1 MLQSEMEALLKLQK
15 ETIESLRQLLESQR
29 LQIEQMEKRHAE
41 QTAQLNQTIANL
53 NETVDYLKKKLFAS
67 SSEKSKTTDV
77 PGQIS
82 LFNEAEAMADS
93 SISEPTLE
101 TVVGGYN
108 RQGKKAKATREEILA
123 GLPIIEVPCTVPDEE
138 RNCPYCNTPMEV
150 IGKKIVR
157 EELRII
163 PAKVERIQYVQEVLG
178 CPECKKDGASVIVEA
193 ETPSPLLKHSLA
205 SPSTVAYVMYQKY
218 VNSVPLYRQEADW
231 KQLGVKLLRA
241 TLANWMIK
249 CGTEYLQPVYERLH
263 IHLLGRGVIHA
274 DETPCQVLKE
284 NGKTA
289 QSKSFMWLYGSGN
302 DGLPPIRLYDYQ
314 PSRGGYHAEEFL
326 EGFSGFLTCDGFSG
340 YNRLKN
346 VTRCGCLA
354 HMRRY
359 WYEALPSKSK
369 KVPGKTTAAEIGFD
383 YCNQL
388 FELEREYADLS
399 PEKRK
404 AKRLETQPAIWKA
417 YWSWLETVNPSGG
430 SRLARAVT
438 YAKNQK
444 PYMENYLKD
453 GRCSISN
460 NIAENIAR
468 PYAVGRKN
476 FLFHDSV
483 KGAQSSAIIY
493 SLVETA
499 KINHLNIYAYLET
512 VLLYMPD
519 YKNEPEGI
527 EELMPWSE
535 MIQQRC
541 RIKSKS

>member
-1 MLQSEMEALLKLQK
+1 MPQSEMEALIQLQK
-15 ETIESLRQLLESQR
+15 ETIESLRQLVDSQR
-29 LQIEQMEKRHAE
+29 LTIEQMTKSHEA

-53 NETVDYLKKKLFAS
+53 NETVEYLKKKLFAS
-67 SSEKSKTTDV
+67 SSEKTKKDAF
-77 PGQIS
+77 PGQLD
-82 LFNEAEAMADS
+82 LFNEAEAAADPS
-93 SISEPTLE
+93 VPEPTLE
-101 TVVGGYN
+101 EAVGGYK
-108 RQGKKAKATREEILA
+108 RKARKQKATREEILA
-123 GLPIIEVPCTVPDEE
+123 GLPVVEVPCTVPDED

-150 IGKKIVR
+150 IGKKVVR

-178 CPECKKDGASVIVEA
+178 CPECKKDGASVIVGA

-205 SPSTVAYVMYQKY
+205 SASTVAYVMYQKY
-218 VNSVPLYRQEADW
+218 VNSIPLYRQEADW
-231 KQLGVKLLRA
+231 KQLGVKLSRA
-241 TLANWMIK
+241 TLANWVIK
-249 CGTEYLQPVYERLH
+249 CGIDYMEPVYGHLHQCLLERD
-263 IHLLGRGVIHA
+263 IIHA

-284 NGKTA
+284 DGKTA
-289 QSKSFMWLYGSGN
+289 QSRSYMWLYGSGN

-326 EGFSGFLTCDGFSG
+326 KGFSCYLICDGFSG
-340 YNRLKN
+340 YNKLKG
-346 VTRCGCLA
+346 VIRCGCLA

-359 WYEALPSKSK
+359 WKEALPGKSRK
-369 KVPGKTTAAEIGFD
+369 SSDKTHAEIGLD

-388 FELEREYADLS
+388 FELEKEYADLDADT
-399 PEKRK
+399 RK
-404 AKRLETQPAIWKA
+404 AERLETEPAIWEA
-417 YWSWLETVNPSGG
+417 YWSWLETVNPAGG
-430 SRLARAVT
+430 SRLAKAVT

-444 PYMENYLKD
+444 PYMENYLLD

-476 FLFHDSV
+476 FLFHDTV
-483 KGAQSSAIIY
+483 KGAQASAIIY

-499 KINHLNIYAYLET
+499 KLNNLNIYAYLET

-541 RIKSKS
+541 QIKSKS